1 MATETMAFE
10 KRFHMFGERLRQLF
24 DPLRRVF
31 IGFGSVRLGGWR
43 FGGRRFGG
51 RRFGGSGER
60 RETAND
66 AERYPRRGREH
77 RGDESP
83 FPTGGFPSGELQPCR
98 LRVSRLRPRG
108 LRRSRSWNSVRGSR
122 IHEFQGNRWMRA

>member
-1 MATETMAFE
+1 MAFE

-43 FGGRRFGG
+43 FGGWRFGRWRFGG
-51 RRFGGSGER
+51 GER

-66 AERYPRRGREH
+66 AER
-77 RGDESP
+77 
-83 FPTGGFPSGELQPCR
+83 
-98 LRVSRLRPRG
+98 
-108 LRRSRSWNSVRGSR
+108 
-122 IHEFQGNRWMRA
+122 